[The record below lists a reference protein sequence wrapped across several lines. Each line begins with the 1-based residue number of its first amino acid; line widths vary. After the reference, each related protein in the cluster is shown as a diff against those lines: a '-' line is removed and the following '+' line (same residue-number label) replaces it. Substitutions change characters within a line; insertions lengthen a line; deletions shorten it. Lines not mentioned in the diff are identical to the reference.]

1 MKDVN
6 IFANKFL
13 KTMAYR
19 VPSAGGFAA
28 AFYSGF
34 NSKF

>member
-1 MKDVN
+1 MIYGRRLVK
-6 IFANKFL
+6 IL
-13 KTMAYR
+13 AYR
-19 VPSAGGFAA
+19 VPSASGFAA